1 MSVALGCDVGSLFT
15 KLVLLRDGQL
25 LASRVT
31 QTTGTIARDLE
42 ELLEELLRGAGVQRA
57 ELEGVVSTGSGR
69 ELVADVDFEEEPM
82 SCVGVAVRQHLSDV
96 SLVLDVGGQS
106 ITSMQLDAEGDVVN
120 FMLNDKCASG
130 SGRFLEVMSQALG
143 IPITELDESASGA
156 DRPAPISSQC
166 GVFVESEVITHLN
179 AGVDPAQI
187 SAGLCDSVA
196 RIVVSQARRFAGDD
210 RIDYCLTGG
219 VARIRSVVEMICQR
233 LEGTY
238 HPFPL
243 DPQLAA
249 AYGAALLAAEC
260 EEG

>member
-1 MSVALGCDVGSLFT
+1 
-15 KLVLLRDGQL
+15 
-25 LASRVT
+25 
-31 QTTGTIARDLE
+31 
-42 ELLEELLRGAGVQRA
+42 
-57 ELEGVVSTGSGR
+57 
-69 ELVADVDFEEEPM
+69 VDFEEETM
-82 SCVGVAVRQHLSDV
+82 SCVGVAVRQHLTEV
-96 SLVLDVGGQS
+96 TLVLDVGGQS
-106 ITSMQLDAEGDVVN
+106 ITSMLLDREGDVVN
-120 FMLNDKCASG
+120 FMRNDKCASG

-143 IPITELDESASGA
+143 IPITELDQSAA
-156 DRPAPISSQC
+156 RAARPAPISSQC

-179 AGVDPAQI
+179 AGIDPAEI

-210 RIDYCLTGG
+210 KIAYSLTGG
-219 VARIRSVVEMICQR
+219 VARVQSVVDLICQR

-238 HPFPL
+238 NPFPL